1 MVVTG
6 QASLA
11 NAGLRDM
18 QSRLV
23 SLFTELLFENVVDC
37 HQEAVALQVHRHRV
51 VIEDRNKFRSG
62 IL

>member
-11 NAGLRDM
+11 NTGLRDL
-18 QSRLV
+18 QSRLA

-37 HQEAVALQVHRHRV
+37 HQKAVAVQVHGHRV
-51 VIEDRNKFRSG
+51 VIEDR
-62 IL
+62 